1 MKVAA
6 NSKRVI
12 GQVVTNK
19 AQLAWTLEFGAAN
32 FFLSRSGHFAR

>member
-1 MKVAA
+1 MVVAA
-6 NSKRVI
+6 NSRHVI

-32 FFLSRSGHFAR
+32 FFLSRSRHVVR